1 LTSLDSRAGLN
12 WTCPDATRREQVGI
26 ETDVLDGAIDE
37 QRLSWTTARKLA
49 ALGLPSD
56 YPMDY
61 ALAIFVYSR
70 ARGSN
75 H

>member
-1 LTSLDSRAGLN
+1 
-12 WTCPDATRREQVGI
+12 VGI